1 MENLKDS
8 LPPGMADAAINI
20 PGVGAILQLLLNKLG
35 FDVGSTMSLYLLLFG
50 LFQGALFMY
59 TQGRGFIL
67 GHGTSAIRIDDDD
80 DLYPQFISWIS
91 EHRMTEVSRDL
102 KATSKKPRAR
112 GDEIDNDDA
121 SEADFEDVLDD
132 SGIFNYEKYKGTS
145 PTYYEPN
152 MGDDSFTHNGHYFQF
167 SKDCQE
173 NKYQERIEYF
183 LIIRCMG
190 RSTKPVKDLI
200 DHVKEW
206 SAHKPNKTTEIMRAE
221 IKHGGYWHVQSNRP
235 SRPISTVTL
244 DEAQKNKVV
253 ADINE
258 YLHPATAR
266 WYAARGIPHRRGYL
280 FHGPPGTGKTSLSF
294 AVAGIFGLSVYCA
307 SLSERD
313 MSESDLASLFGQL
326 PNRCIVLL
334 EDIDS
339 AGIRRDKSS
348 VIPEQEH
355 DSAVNEADKS
365 SATAPTEKVTE
376 EKEDNNDNKNESRPE
391 EKQRDGVDIE
401 KKKSIRRRITHSLRP
416 RKSSSKP
423 NSETTTLAT
432 TASSPASA
440 PPSVLTPA
448 PSIKEVATSTK
459 PTSTPTPPPPP
470 PIDEEGSK
478 SKISLA
484 GLLNIID
491 GAASSEGRV
500 LIMTTN
506 YPEKLD
512 SALIRPGRVD
522 LQIKFTLATRTQVE
536 EIFRRMY
543 SDEAD
548 GKKCDGS
555 DGGEKKYAPEKKGSS
570 SNDKRKE
577 EARWGATGNKSPNFA
592 TLPPDQLTEMARQ
605 FADALPE
612 AVFSPA
618 EIQGY
623 LLQKKSDPQGALD
636 GVGEWR
642 DAVLEAKKKGKKVI
656 ELK

>member
-1 MENLKDS
+1 
-8 LPPGMADAAINI
+8 
-20 PGVGAILQLLLNKLG
+20 
-35 FDVGSTMSLYLLLFG
+35 
-50 LFQGALFMY
+50 
-59 TQGRGFIL
+59 
-67 GHGTSAIRIDDDD
+67 
-80 DLYPQFISWIS
+80 
-91 EHRMTEVSRDL
+91 
-102 KATSKKPRAR
+102 
-112 GDEIDNDDA
+112 
-121 SEADFEDVLDD
+121 
-132 SGIFNYEKYKGTS
+132 
-145 PTYYEPN
+145 
-152 MGDDSFTHNGHYFQF
+152 
-167 SKDCQE
+167 
-173 NKYQERIEYF
+173 
-183 LIIRCMG
+183 MG

-365 SATAPTEKVTE
+365 SAPAPTEKVTE
-376 EKEDNNDNKNESRPE
+376 EKEDNNDNKSENKSE
-391 EKQRDGVDIE
+391 EKQHDGVDIE

-432 TASSPASA
+432 TPSSPASA

-459 PTSTPTPPPPP
+459 PTPTPTPPPPP

-522 LQIKFTLATRTQVE
+522 L
-536 EIFRRMY
+536 
-543 SDEAD
+543 
-548 GKKCDGS
+548 
-555 DGGEKKYAPEKKGSS
+555 
-570 SNDKRKE
+570 
-577 EARWGATGNKSPNFA
+577 
-592 TLPPDQLTEMARQ
+592 
-605 FADALPE
+605 
-612 AVFSPA
+612 
-618 EIQGY
+618 
-623 LLQKKSDPQGALD
+623 
-636 GVGEWR
+636 
-642 DAVLEAKKKGKKVI
+642 
-656 ELK
+656 

>member
-1 MENLKDS
+1 
-8 LPPGMADAAINI
+8 
-20 PGVGAILQLLLNKLG
+20 
-35 FDVGSTMSLYLLLFG
+35 
-50 LFQGALFMY
+50 
-59 TQGRGFIL
+59 
-67 GHGTSAIRIDDDD
+67 
-80 DLYPQFISWIS
+80 
-91 EHRMTEVSRDL
+91 
-102 KATSKKPRAR
+102 
-112 GDEIDNDDA
+112 
-121 SEADFEDVLDD
+121 LDD

-355 DSAVNEADKS
+355 DSAVNESDKS
-365 SATAPTEKVTE
+365 SAPAPTEKVTE
-376 EKEDNNDNKNESRPE
+376 EKEDNNDNKSENKSE
-391 EKQRDGVDIE
+391 EKQHDSVEME
-401 KKKSIRRRITHSLRP
+401 KKKSIRRRITHSLHP

-459 PTSTPTPPPPP
+459 PTSTPTPPPPPPP

>member
-1 MENLKDS
+1 
-8 LPPGMADAAINI
+8 
-20 PGVGAILQLLLNKLG
+20 
-35 FDVGSTMSLYLLLFG
+35 
-50 LFQGALFMY
+50 
-59 TQGRGFIL
+59 
-67 GHGTSAIRIDDDD
+67 
-80 DLYPQFISWIS
+80 
-91 EHRMTEVSRDL
+91 
-102 KATSKKPRAR
+102 
-112 GDEIDNDDA
+112 
-121 SEADFEDVLDD
+121 
-132 SGIFNYEKYKGTS
+132 
-145 PTYYEPN
+145 
-152 MGDDSFTHNGHYFQF
+152 
-167 SKDCQE
+167 
-173 NKYQERIEYF
+173 
-183 LIIRCMG
+183 
-190 RSTKPVKDLI
+190 
-200 DHVKEW
+200 
-206 SAHKPNKTTEIMRAE
+206 
-221 IKHGGYWHVQSNRP
+221 
-235 SRPISTVTL
+235 
-244 DEAQKNKVV
+244 
-253 ADINE
+253 
-258 YLHPATAR
+258 
-266 WYAARGIPHRRGYL
+266 
-280 FHGPPGTGKTSLSF
+280 
-294 AVAGIFGLSVYCA
+294 
-307 SLSERD
+307 
-313 MSESDLASLFGQL
+313 
-326 PNRCIVLL
+326 
-334 EDIDS
+334 
-339 AGIRRDKSS
+339 
-348 VIPEQEH
+348 
-355 DSAVNEADKS
+355 
-365 SATAPTEKVTE
+365 VTE

-416 RKSSSKP
+416 RKSSSKT

-459 PTSTPTPPPPP
+459 PTSTPTPPPPPPP

-548 GKKCDGS
+548 SKKCDGSS
-555 DGGEKKYAPEKKGSS
+555 DGGEKKYAPEKNG
-570 SNDKRKE
+570 NDNKKKK
-577 EARWGATGNKSPNFA
+577 AATAGNKSPNFA
-592 TLPPDQLTEMARQ
+592 TLPPDQLTDMARQ

>member
-1 MENLKDS
+1 
-8 LPPGMADAAINI
+8 
-20 PGVGAILQLLLNKLG
+20 
-35 FDVGSTMSLYLLLFG
+35 
-50 LFQGALFMY
+50 
-59 TQGRGFIL
+59 
-67 GHGTSAIRIDDDD
+67 
-80 DLYPQFISWIS
+80 
-91 EHRMTEVSRDL
+91 
-102 KATSKKPRAR
+102 
-112 GDEIDNDDA
+112 
-121 SEADFEDVLDD
+121 
-132 SGIFNYEKYKGTS
+132 
-145 PTYYEPN
+145 
-152 MGDDSFTHNGHYFQF
+152 
-167 SKDCQE
+167 
-173 NKYQERIEYF
+173 
-183 LIIRCMG
+183 
-190 RSTKPVKDLI
+190 
-200 DHVKEW
+200 
-206 SAHKPNKTTEIMRAE
+206 
-221 IKHGGYWHVQSNRP
+221 
-235 SRPISTVTL
+235 
-244 DEAQKNKVV
+244 
-253 ADINE
+253 
-258 YLHPATAR
+258 
-266 WYAARGIPHRRGYL
+266 
-280 FHGPPGTGKTSLSF
+280 
-294 AVAGIFGLSVYCA
+294 
-307 SLSERD
+307 
-313 MSESDLASLFGQL
+313 
-326 PNRCIVLL
+326 L

-365 SATAPTEKVTE
+365 SAPAPTEKVTE
-376 EKEDNNDNKNESRPE
+376 EKEDNNDNKDESRSE
-391 EKQRDGVDIE
+391 EKQHDGVDIE

-416 RKSSSKP
+416 RKSSSKT

-459 PTSTPTPPPPP
+459 PTSTPTPPPPPPPPP

-548 GKKCDGS
+548 SKKCDGSS
-555 DGGEKKYAPEKKGSS
+555 DGGEKKYAPEKNG
-570 SNDKRKE
+570 NDNKKKK
-577 EARWGATGNKSPNFA
+577 AATAGNKSPNFA
-592 TLPPDQLTEMARQ
+592 TLPPDQLTDMARQ